1 MNFGIGDL
9 GIWAIFVPAA
19 FALNMFPGPNNVL
32 AMTHAAR
39 FGFSTALTAS
49 AGRFPPF
56 AAFVLAAAIGLGAV
70 LATSASLFSALKVV
84 GALYLLWLGWRMVRS
99 RATAREEAGE
109 GRRIGELVAR
119 EFWTAATNPKAML
132 VFTAFFAPFVDPARP
147 AFGQIL
153 ALGAVALLLEFVAV
167 MLYAFAGTHLGRLTR
182 SPRGLLVVERLS
194 GGALMAAGVALLFAR
209 RPASP

>member
-1 MNFGIGDL
+1 MSL
-9 GIWAIFVPAA
+9 GIWALFVPAA

-39 FGFSTALTAS
+39 FGFATGVLAAL
-49 AGRFPPF
+49 GRFPPF
-56 AAFVLAAAIGLGAV
+56 AFFVLTAAVGLGAV
-70 LATSASLFSALKVV
+70 LATSAELFAALKIV
-84 GALYLLWLGWRMVRS
+84 GAVYLIWLGVRMMRS
-99 RATAREEAGE
+99 GIAARAETEAGA
-109 GRRIGELVAR
+109 RIGTLAAR

-153 ALGAVALLLEFVAV
+153 ALGGVALGLEFVAV
-167 MLYAFAGTHLGRLTR
+167 VLYATAGTHVGRFTR

-194 GGALMAAGVALLFAR
+194 GAALVAAGVGLLFAR

>member
-1 MNFGIGDL
+1 MSL
-9 GIWAIFVPAA
+9 ETWAIFVPAA

-39 FGFSTALTAS
+39 FGFATAVIAA

-70 LATSASLFSALKVV
+70 LAASAELFAAMKLA
-84 GALYLLWLGWRMVRS
+84 GAAYLIWLGVAMWRPGTPKADADATES
-99 RATAREEAGE
+99 RLGA
-109 GRRIGELVAR
+109 LVAR

-132 VFTAFFAPFVDPARP
+132 VFTAFFAPFVDASRP

-153 ALGAVALLLEFVAV
+153 ALGSVALALEFVAV
-167 MLYAFAGTHLGRLTR
+167 AIYALIGVSIRRVGRSGRALGL
-182 SPRGLLVVERLS
+182 VERIS
-194 GGALMAAGVALLFAR
+194 GGALIAAGLALLFAR
-209 RPASP
+209 RPAVS

>member
-1 MNFGIGDL
+1 MSL
-9 GIWAIFVPAA
+9 GIWALFVPAA

-32 AMTHAAR
+32 VMTHAAR
-39 FGFSTALTAS
+39 FGFATGVLAAL
-49 AGRFPPF
+49 GRFPPF
-56 AAFVLAAAIGLGAV
+56 AFFVLTAAVGLGAV
-70 LATSASLFSALKVV
+70 LATSAELFAALKIV
-84 GALYLLWLGWRMVRS
+84 GAVYLIWLGVRMMRS
-99 RATAREEAGE
+99 GVAARAETEAGA
-109 GRRIGELVAR
+109 RIGTLAAR

-153 ALGAVALLLEFVAV
+153 ALGGVALGLEFVAV
-167 MLYAFAGTHLGRLTR
+167 VLYATAGTHVGRFTR

-194 GGALMAAGVALLFAR
+194 GAALVAAGVGLLFAR

>member
-1 MNFGIGDL
+1 MSL
-9 GIWAIFVPAA
+9 GIWALFVPAA

-39 FGFSTALTAS
+39 FGFATGVLAAL
-49 AGRFPPF
+49 GRFPPF
-56 AAFVLAAAIGLGAV
+56 AFFVLTAAVGLGAV
-70 LATSASLFSALKVV
+70 LATSAELFAALKIV
-84 GALYLLWLGWRMVRS
+84 GAVYLIWLGVRMMRS
-99 RATAREEAGE
+99 GVAARAETEASARITTLA
-109 GRRIGELVAR
+109 AR

-153 ALGAVALLLEFVAV
+153 ALGGVALGLEFVAV
-167 MLYAFAGTHLGRLTR
+167 VLYATAGTHVGRFTR
-182 SPRGLLVVERLS
+182 SPRGLIVVERLS
-194 GGALMAAGVALLFAR
+194 GAALVAAGIGLLFAR

>member
-32 AMTHAAR
+32 AMTHAAK
-39 FGFSTALTAS
+39 FGFPTALAAA

-56 AAFVLAAAIGLGAV
+56 AAFVLTAAVGLGAV
-70 LATSASLFSALKVV
+70 LAASAELFAALKIV
-84 GALYLLWLGWRMVRS
+84 GGVYLLWLGWRMMRS
-99 RATAREEAGE
+99 RTAAREEAGE
-109 GRRIGELVAR
+109 DRRIGALAAR

-132 VFTAFFAPFVDPARP
+132 VFTAFFAPFVDPGRP

-194 GGALMAAGVALLFAR
+194 GAALVAAGVALLFAR

>member
-1 MNFGIGDL
+1 MSL
-9 GIWAIFVPAA
+9 GIWALFVPAA

-39 FGFSTALTAS
+39 FGFATGVLAAL
-49 AGRFPPF
+49 GRFPPF
-56 AAFVLAAAIGLGAV
+56 AFFVLTAAVGLGAV
-70 LATSASLFSALKVV
+70 LATSAELFAALKIV
-84 GALYLLWLGWRMVRS
+84 GAVYLIWLGVRMMRS
-99 RATAREEAGE
+99 GVAARAETEAGA
-109 GRRIGELVAR
+109 RVATLAAR

-153 ALGAVALLLEFVAV
+153 ALGGVALGLEFVAV
-167 MLYAFAGTHLGRLTR
+167 VLYATAGTHVGRFTR
-182 SPRGLLVVERLS
+182 SPRGLIVVERLS
-194 GGALMAAGVALLFAR
+194 GAALVAAGVGLLFAR

>member
-1 MNFGIGDL
+1 MSL
-9 GIWAIFVPAA
+9 GIWALFVPAA

-39 FGFSTALTAS
+39 FGFATGVLAAL
-49 AGRFPPF
+49 GRFPPF
-56 AAFVLAAAIGLGAV
+56 AFFVLTAAVGLGAV
-70 LATSASLFSALKVV
+70 LATSAELFAALKIV
-84 GALYLLWLGWRMVRS
+84 GAVYLIWLGVRMMRS
-99 RATAREEAGE
+99 GVAARAEAEAGA
-109 GRRIGELVAR
+109 RVATLAAR

-153 ALGAVALLLEFVAV
+153 ALGGVALGLEFVAV
-167 MLYAFAGTHLGRLTR
+167 VLYATAGTHVGRFTR
-182 SPRGLLVVERLS
+182 SPRGLIVVERLS
-194 GGALMAAGVALLFAR
+194 GAALVAAGVGLLFAR